1 VFEFIENLIVSGTSG
16 STDFFGTML
25 SAYLKLNNCS
35 KGLLLSKDNESKPY
49 IIISS
54 GIEGDKENS
63 FAEFYIENY
72 YRIFNELSVNKSD
85 DFNYAFVND
94 DTMLHIAL
102 RCNFEGLIILI
113 DCNRDRGFF
122 KNENLESFTRI
133 VIRLINAYQERCKT
147 DDLLTIYKEECLRKG
162 RYLSGFAHEMKT
174 PMNTITGFSQ
184 LLKEPDL
191 KKENILKFIKI
202 ISDTS
207 ENIISSINSFNEIAE
222 IETGQ
227 IKIYADTIHI
237 PALLDEIYSKYY
249 SKFKQKDL
257 VLEKNIFQGETF
269 SDVFTDEA
277 KLKQVFDILILNSLE
292 NTFTGKVTFNC
303 RFCNEYTVFSISDT
317 GTGISPEKKKALF
330 NFQTVHSS
338 FVQNSK
344 RPGLG
349 LIIAKSYVEIM
360 GGKFW
365 FESQEGK
372 GTEFFFTIPYSHVPE
387 DPNKK
392 KSYTK
397 NKFRVINT
405 SRKKI
410 LVAEDDNLNF
420 YLISNFLSGLNVE
433 IIRAEN
439 GGQAVDIFK
448 SEVIDLI
455 LMDIRM
461 PVMDG
466 FTAARLIREISRDV
480 KIIAQTAYS
489 NDKSIAVSNGCND
502 FIAKP
507 FSKNQLLSLVSYY
520 L

>member
-1 VFEFIENLIVSGTSG
+1 MFEFIEKLIVSGSSG
-16 STDFFGTML
+16 SSDFFDTVL

-49 IIISS
+49 IIVSS
-54 GIEGDKENS
+54 GIAGDKDNS
-63 FAEFYIENY
+63 VSEFYMENY
-72 YRIFNELSVNKSD
+72 YRSLNELSVHGGAVFS
-85 DFNYAFVND
+85 YAYAND
-94 DTMLHIAL
+94 GTMLHISL
-102 RCNFEGLIILI
+102 RGNFEGLIILL
-113 DCNRDRGFF
+113 DSNRDSGFS
-122 KNENLESFTRI
+122 KIENLESFTRI
-133 VIRLINAYQERCKT
+133 VVRLINTYQEKCKT
-147 DDLLTIYKEECLRKG
+147 DDLLTKYKEECLRKG

-174 PMNTITGFSQ
+174 PMNAITGFSQ

-191 KKENILKFIKI
+191 KKENVSKFIKI

-207 ENIISSINSFNEIAE
+207 ENIISSINAFNEIAE
-222 IETGQ
+222 IETGE

-237 PALLDEIYSKYY
+237 PELLDEIYSKYY
-249 SKFKQKDL
+249 SKFNQKDL
-257 VLEKNIFQGETF
+257 VLEKNIFQGETI

-277 KLKQVFDILILNSLE
+277 KLRQVFDILILNSLE

-303 RFCNEYTVFSISDT
+303 RFCNNYTEFSISDT
-317 GTGISPEKKKALF
+317 GTGISREKQKALF
-330 NFQTVHSS
+330 NFKTVHSS

-344 RPGLG
+344 GPGLG
-349 LIIAKSYVEIM
+349 LILAKSYVEIM
-360 GGKFW
+360 GGTFW

-372 GTEFFFTIPYSHVPE
+372 GTEFFFTIPYSPVPE
-387 DPNKK
+387 DPDKK
-392 KSYTK
+392 KSYPE
-397 NKFRVINT
+397 NKVRVINT

-420 YLISNFLSGLNVE
+420 YLISNFLSRLNVE

-439 GGQAVDIFK
+439 GSQAVDIFK
-448 SEVIDLI
+448 SEAIDLI

-466 FTAARLIREISRDV
+466 FTAARLIREISKDV

-507 FSKNQLLSLVSYY
+507 FSKNQLLSLVSSY